1 VRPSQPSPARKLRL
15 FSASQKDE
23 PGTLLGD
30 AERQSHATHEA
41 IPPLAAGVGEDREP
55 DKTQLEDW
63 AGKRATVAD
72 TDTPRRQTRS
82 QASQLKGASAA
93 AVPATGRTQVPARR
107 LSTSELSLSLVH
119 MACRSSRFTARA
131 G

>member
-1 VRPSQPSPARKLRL
+1 
-15 FSASQKDE
+15 
-23 PGTLLGD
+23 LGDD

-41 IPPLAAGVGEDREP
+41 IPPLAAGVGEDRDP
-55 DKTQLEDW
+55 DAMQLDDW
-63 AGKRATVAD
+63 VSKGARVAD

-93 AVPATGRTQVPARR
+93 AVPASGRTQVRARR
-107 LSTSELSLSLVH
+107 LSTSELSLWPTWH
-119 MACRSSRFTARA
+119 CRPSRFTARA